1 MKNITRSVTIVISF
15 MFTVAIVWI
24 MSWVFNVTRLEGAV
38 AYLLMWV
45 ILWDARYLQDEVEK
59 ADGRRFNP
67 PQ

>member
-1 MKNITRSVTIVISF
+1 MKNITRIVTMVISF
-15 MFTVAIVWI
+15 MFTVAVVWI

-45 ILWDARYLQDEVEK
+45 IFWDARYLQDEVLN
-59 ADGRRFNP
+59 ASDANP

>member
-1 MKNITRSVTIVISF
+1 MKNITRIVTIVISF